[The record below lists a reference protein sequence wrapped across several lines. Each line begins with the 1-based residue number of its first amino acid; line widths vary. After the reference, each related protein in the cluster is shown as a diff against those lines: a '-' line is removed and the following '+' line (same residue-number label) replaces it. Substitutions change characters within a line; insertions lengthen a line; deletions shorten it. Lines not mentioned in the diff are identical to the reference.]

1 MKNTLIRAFV
11 LSLAVAG
18 FGAATVASHART
30 MNTAKATQP
39 SIVGAPTPLCPA
51 NGSGGFCGMD

>member
-1 MKNTLIRAFV
+1 MKNTMIRVFV

-30 MNTAKATQP
+30 TTKASLVSPTAPA
-39 SIVGAPTPLCPA
+39 SIPPLCPPGTG
-51 NGSGGFCGMD
+51 NDCGIE